1 MNTQR
6 PKRIG
11 IITSGGDCP
20 GMNSAIRACVRT
32 ALYNGI
38 EVYGFLKG
46 YKGILENYYFPLTS
60 REVSGIMQKGG
71 TILQTA
77 RCPEFLQEEYQ
88 KKAAENLRKLG
99 IDGMIV
105 IGGDGSL
112 KGAMALEKQGI
123 PCVGLPGSIDN
134 DIPFTD
140 MAIGVDTALNTI
152 LWATDAIKDTATS
165 HDRAF
170 VIEVMGRNCGYL
182 AVVAGIISGAEY
194 TIIPEYPFNIDKM
207 ITSLKKRYEEGRTNA
222 LIIVAEGAGS
232 AHQIAQQL
240 KDKIGYE
247 VRVTILG
254 HIQRGGSPTAFD
266 RLLASR
272 LGRAAVEYLIDGKHN
287 VMIGLVKSQ
296 IVATPLE
303 QVVSNKKK
311 LDRDF
316 LSLALMLGI

>member
-1 MNTQR
+1 MNVKR
-6 PKRIG
+6 PKRVG

-32 ALYNGI
+32 AIYNGL

-46 YKGILENYYFPLTS
+46 YKGILENYFFPMTS

-77 RCPEFLQEEYQ
+77 RCPQLLELEYQ
-88 KKAAENLRKLG
+88 KKAAENLRNLG

-123 PCVGLPGSIDN
+123 PCVGIPGSIDN
-134 DIPFTD
+134 DIPYTD

-182 AVVAGIISGAEY
+182 AVASGIIAGAEY
-194 TIIPEYPFNIDKM
+194 TIIPEFPFDIEKM
-207 ITSLKKRYEEGRTNA
+207 VNSLKKRYEEGRSNA
-222 LIIVAEGAGS
+222 LIIVAEGAAS
-232 AHQIAQQL
+232 ASKIAEQL
-240 KDKIGYE
+240 KDRIGFE
-247 VRVTILG
+247 VRVSILG

-272 LGRAAVEYLIDGKHN
+272 LGRAAVENIIEGKHN
-287 VMIGLVKSQ
+287 VMVGLIKSQ
-296 IVATPLE
+296 IVATPLNLVTE
-303 QVVSNKKK
+303 TKKK

-316 LSLALMLGI
+316 FSLALMMGI

>member
-1 MNTQR
+1 MNQR
-6 PKRIG
+6 PHKIG

-20 GMNSAIRACVRT
+20 GMNCAIRAVVRT
-32 ALYNGI
+32 AIYHGI

-46 YKGILENYYFPLTS
+46 YKGILEKYIFPLGS

-77 RCPEFLQEEYQ
+77 RCPQFLEETYQ
-88 KKAAENLRKLG
+88 KKAAQNLSELG
-99 IDGMIV
+99 IDAMVI
-105 IGGDGSL
+105 IGGEGSL
-112 KGAMALEKQGI
+112 KGAMALERQWI
-123 PCVGLPGSIDN
+123 SCVGIPGSIDN

-152 LWATDAIKDTATS
+152 LRAIDAIKDTATS

-170 VIEVMGRNCGYL
+170 VVEVMGRNCGYL
-182 AVVAGIISGAEY
+182 AVVAGITCGAEY
-194 TIIPEYPFNIDKM
+194 TLIPESPLDMEKM
-207 ITSLKKRYEEGRTNA
+207 MYSLKKRYEEGRSNA
-222 LIIVAEGAGS
+222 IIIVAEGAGS
-232 AHQIAQQL
+232 AADVAAKI
-240 KDKIGYE
+240 KDKIGFE
-247 VRVTILG
+247 VRISVLG

-272 LGRAAVEYLIDGKHN
+272 LGRAAVERLIEGRHN
-287 VMIGLVKSQ
+287 IMMGLQNSK
-296 IVATPLE
+296 IVDVPLTD
-303 QVVSNKKK
+303 VANNKRK

>member
-1 MNTQR
+1 MNTR
-6 PKRIG
+6 PQRIG

-20 GMNSAIRACVRT
+20 GMNCAIRAVVRT
-32 ALYNGI
+32 ALYNGVEI
-38 EVYGFLKG
+38 YGFLKG
-46 YKGILENYYFPLTS
+46 YKGILENYFFPMTS

-77 RCPEFLQEEYQ
+77 RCPQFLEESYQ
-88 KKAAENLRKLG
+88 KKAADNLKNLG
-99 IDGMIV
+99 IEGMIV
-105 IGGDGSL
+105 IGGEGSL
-112 KGAMALEKQGI
+112 KGAMALENQGI
-123 PCVGLPGSIDN
+123 KCVGIPGSIDN

-182 AVVAGIISGAEY
+182 AVASGIIAGAEY
-194 TIIPEYPFNIDKM
+194 TIIPEHPFDMTKM
-207 ITSLKKRYEEGRTNA
+207 AESLKRRFEEGRSNA

-232 AHQIAQQL
+232 ANDIAAKL
-240 KDKIGYE
+240 KDKIGFE
-247 VRVTILG
+247 VRVSVLG
-254 HIQRGGSPTAFD
+254 HVQRGGSPTAFD

-272 LGRAAVEYLIDGKHN
+272 LGRASVELMLEGKHN
-287 VMIGLVKSQ
+287 LMVGLVKSQ
-296 IVATPLE
+296 IIATPLKD
-303 QVVSNKKK
+303 VVESKKK

-316 LSLALMLGI
+316 FSLALMMGI

>member
-1 MNTQR
+1 MNSR

-11 IITSGGDCP
+11 LITSGGDCP
-20 GMNSAIRACVRT
+20 GMNCAIRSVVRT
-32 ALYNGI
+32 AIYNGI

-46 YKGILENYYFPLTS
+46 YRGILEKYVFPIGS

-77 RCPEFLQEEYQ
+77 RCPQFMEEEYQ
-88 KKAAENLRKLG
+88 QKAAKNLRELG
-99 IDGMIV
+99 IDGMVI
-105 IGGDGSL
+105 IGGEGSL
-112 KGAMALEKQGI
+112 KGAMALERQGI
-123 PCVGLPGSIDN
+123 KCVGIPGSIDN

-152 LWATDAIKDTATS
+152 LHAADAIKDTASS

-182 AVVAGIISGAEY
+182 AVVAGITCGAEY
-194 TIIPEYPFNIDKM
+194 TLIPESPINIDN
-207 ITSLKKRYEEGRTNA
+207 IASALKKRHEEGRTNA
-222 LIIVAEGAGS
+222 IIIVAEGAGS
-232 AHQIAQQL
+232 AKDIADTI
-240 KDKIGYE
+240 KDKIGFE
-247 VRVTILG
+247 VRISVLG

-272 LGRAAVEYLIDGKHN
+272 LGRAAVEHLIEGKHN
-287 VMIGLVKSQ
+287 VMVGLQNSK
-296 IVATPLE
+296 IAATPLDE
-303 QVVSNKKK
+303 VAKNKRK

>member
-1 MNTQR
+1 MNQKR
-6 PKRIG
+6 PRRIG

-20 GMNSAIRACVRT
+20 GMNCAIRACVRT
-32 ALYNGI
+32 AIYNGV

-46 YKGILENYYFPLTS
+46 YKGVLENYFFPLTS

-77 RCPEFLQEEYQ
+77 RCKELFEEKYQ
-88 KKAAENLRKLG
+88 QKAAENLQKLG
-99 IDGMIV
+99 IDGMVI

-112 KGAMALEKQGI
+112 KGALALEKHNI
-123 PCVGLPGSIDN
+123 PCVGIPGSIDN

-165 HDRAF
+165 HARAF

-182 AVVAGIISGAEY
+182 AVASGIIAGAEY
-194 TIIPEYPFNIDKM
+194 TIIPEYSFDVEKIANA
-207 ITSLKKRYEEGRTNA
+207 LKKRHEEGRSNA
-222 LIIVAEGAGS
+222 LIIVAEGAAS
-232 AHQIAQQL
+232 ALKIAEFL
-240 KDKIGYE
+240 KDKIGFE
-247 VRVTILG
+247 VRVSVLG
-254 HIQRGGSPTAFD
+254 HIQRGGSPSAFD

-272 LGRAAVEYLIDGKHN
+272 LGRAAVEALIEGKHN
-287 VMIGLVKSQ
+287 IMVGLVKSQ
-296 IVATPLE
+296 IITTPLN
-303 QVVSNKKK
+303 VVTETKKK

-316 LSLALMLGI
+316 FSLALMMGI

>member
-1 MNTQR
+1 MNSTR

-20 GMNSAIRACVRT
+20 GMNSTIRACVRT

-46 YKGILENYYFPLTS
+46 YKGILENYFFPLTS

-77 RCPEFLQEEYQ
+77 RCPEFLKDEFQR
-88 KKAAENLRKLG
+88 KAAENLRNLQ
-99 IDGMIV
+99 IDGMVI

-112 KGAMALEKQGI
+112 KGAMALEKQNI
-123 PCVGLPGSIDN
+123 PCVGIPGSIDN

-182 AVVAGIISGAEY
+182 AVTSGIIAGAEY
-194 TIIPEYPFNIDKM
+194 TIIPEYPFDIEKM
-207 ITSLKKRYEEGRTNA
+207 INSLKKRHEEGRSNA
-222 LIIVAEGAGS
+222 LIIVAEGAAS
-232 AHQIAQQL
+232 ANLIAEQL
-240 KDKIGYE
+240 KDRIGYE
-247 VRVTILG
+247 VRVSILG

-272 LGRAAVEYLIDGKHN
+272 LGRTAVEYLIEGKHN
-287 VMIGLVKSQ
+287 VMLGLIKSQ
-296 IVATPLE
+296 IVATPLQLITE
-303 QVVSNKKK
+303 TKKK

-316 LSLALMLGI
+316 FSLALMLGI